1 MLLRF
6 DGVESFAVVSL
17 NGVEVGMLRG
27 SRLPTEL
34 DVTENV
40 REMGNVLHVR
50 VAQWSAQT
58 WVEDQDQWWLP
69 GIFRDV
75 SLVVRPRGGIDDVW
89 LRASYDHATTR

>member
-1 MLLRF
+1 VLLRF

-40 REMGNVLHVR
+40 REMGNVLHIR

-69 GIFRDV
+69 GFFRNV
-75 SLVVRPRGGIDDVW
+75 SLVRPRGGVDDVW